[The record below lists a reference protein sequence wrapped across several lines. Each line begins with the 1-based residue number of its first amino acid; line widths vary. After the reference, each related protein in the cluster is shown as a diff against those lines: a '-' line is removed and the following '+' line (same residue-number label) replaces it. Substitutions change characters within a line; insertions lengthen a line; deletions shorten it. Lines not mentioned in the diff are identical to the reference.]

1 MGYGCRQI
9 KVTCHMQSHAEI
21 HPKRRKG
28 EPDPLAALKGNRIMN
43 NQKKKKF
50 KLLDPMRDGK
60 GVEKGED
67 TRPTLKRFFKLW
79 KRKFWR
85 LVEVNFLML
94 VQIIP
99 LLICVYLYMAG
110 PKVATQYD
118 LLYPALLG
126 AQTAQPTTVG
136 STLFNG
142 AAGLIHTQPVFN
154 SWAHWVM
161 LGLILFQLIT
171 YGWQKVG
178 TIYILRNMVRGDG
191 VFLISDYFY
200 AIKRNLKQG
209 FLMGLL
215 DCAVIGT
222 MVFNF
227 FYFLSSPAN
236 ALNNFMYVM
245 NFALALIY
253 ALMRFYLY
261 LMLVTFNMN
270 IRKML
275 KNALIFSVLGIKRN
289 IMALL
294 GMLALAGVIF
304 LIGYILMMF
313 NIYAVLVL
321 PFIFL
326 LGFSGFMYTY
336 AAYPILEKYM
346 IAPVSKP
353 TAEAPTEA

>member
-1 MGYGCRQI
+1 
-9 KVTCHMQSHAEI
+9 
-21 HPKRRKG
+21 
-28 EPDPLAALKGNRIMN
+28 MN

-67 TRPTLKRFFKLW
+67 TRPTLKRFFKLLG
-79 KRKFWR
+79 RKFWR
-85 LVEVNFLML
+85 LIEVNLLML
-94 VQIIP
+94 VQVIP
-99 LLICVYLYMAG
+99 LLVCVYLYLAG
-110 PKVATQYD
+110 PKVATQYN

-136 STLFNG
+136 STLFNA

-161 LGLILFQLIT
+161 IGLLIFQVIT

-178 TIYILRNMVRGDG
+178 TTYILRNMVRGDG

-222 MVFNF
+222 SVYNF
-227 FYFLSSPAN
+227 FYYMSSPATGW
-236 ALNNFMYVM
+236 NNFMYGVT
-245 NFALALIY
+245 LALVIIY
-253 ALMRFYLY
+253 AFMRFYLY
-261 LMLVTFNMN
+261 LMLVTFDMK
-270 IRKML
+270 IGKML

-294 GMLALAGVIF
+294 GMVALAGIF
-304 LIGYILMMF
+304 VLLGF
-313 NIYAVLVL
+313 VFAQVNFYAVLAL
-321 PFIFL
+321 PFLCL

-336 AAYPILEKYM
+336 AAYPIVEKYM
-346 IAPVSKP
+346 IAPVAPKP
-353 TAEAPTEA
+353 VAEDETEA